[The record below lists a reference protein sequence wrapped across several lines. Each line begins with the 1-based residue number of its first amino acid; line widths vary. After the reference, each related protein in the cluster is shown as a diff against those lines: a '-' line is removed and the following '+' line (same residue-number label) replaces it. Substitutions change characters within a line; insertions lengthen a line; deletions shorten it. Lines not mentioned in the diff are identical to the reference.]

1 MKGEIVVITKISGN
15 ELKLG
20 GRVDSANAAQLEK
33 EIEDALGAE
42 YGDVVFDASELEYI
56 SSAGLRVFMRVKKNA
71 KGAVSIKDVT
81 PAVYEIFDMTGFTQI
96 LDVTKALREI
106 SIDGCEVIGEG
117 ANGKVYRIDEETIIK
132 VFNEGVPMEVV
143 KQERDYAQ
151 SAFIGGVPTAIS
163 YDVVKCGN
171 CYGAVYE
178 MLRAETVGAVIKKH
192 PERAAEL
199 GRRMGR
205 LLKQLHSVEA
215 DKKIFSDML
224 ATYKDRV
231 EQLRSYMT
239 DAEVDK
245 ILSVYNV
252 LPERGTLLHGD
263 FHTKNVMLMDDELIF
278 IDMGDVGYGH
288 PLLDI
293 GGSYL
298 GFMHIGKTAPERTE
312 QYLGMPFESAII
324 VWDNLINEYF
334 GEENAE
340 LGKKLAE
347 IYGEAKYTTTP
358 IIYTKATEE
367 LRHRMVAGMRMTGF
381 ISENFDISAAFG
393 AEIC

>member
-1 MKGEIVVITKISGN
+1 MVLIKKINEN
-15 ELKLG
+15 ELQVV
-20 GRVDSANAAQLEK
+20 GRIDSANAAQLEK
-33 EIEDALGAE
+33 EIENALGTE
-42 YGDVVFDASELEYI
+42 YGDVVFDASKLEYV
-56 SSAGLRVFMRVKKNA
+56 SSAGLRVFMRVKKNT
-71 KGAVSIKDVT
+71 KGTVAIKNVS

-96 LDVTKALREI
+96 LDVSKALREI

-151 SAFIGGVPTAIS
+151 AAFIGGVPTAIS

-178 MLRAETVGAVIKKH
+178 MLRAETVGAVVKKN

-215 DKKIFSDML
+215 DKNIFTDML
-224 ATYKDRV
+224 AIYKDRA
-231 EQLRSYMT
+231 EQMRKYMT

-245 ILSVYNV
+245 IMSVYNI
-252 LPERGTLLHGD
+252 LPDRNTLLHGD
-263 FHTKNVMLMDDELIF
+263 FHAKNVMLMDDELIF

-293 GGSYL
+293 GGAYL
-298 GFMHIGKTAPERTE
+298 GFMHVGKIAPERTE
-312 QYLGMPFESAII
+312 QYLGMPFDSALI
-324 VWDNLINEYF
+324 VWNNLINEYF

-340 LGKKLAE
+340 LANKIAE
-347 IYGEAKYTTTP
+347 IYGEAKYTLTP
-358 IIYTKATEE
+358 LIYTKATEE
-367 LRHRMVAGMRMTGF
+367 IRHRMVAGMRKTGF
-381 ISENFDISAAFG
+381 ISEGFDISAAFDTD
-393 AEIC
+393 IC

>member
-1 MKGEIVVITKISGN
+1 MLTKTSDN

-20 GRVDSANAAQLEK
+20 GRVDSANAPQLEK
-33 EIEDALGAE
+33 EIEEALGAE

-71 KGAVSIKDVT
+71 KGTVSIRDVS
-81 PAVYEIFDMTGFTQI
+81 PSVYEIFDMTGFTQI

-151 SAFIGGVPTAIS
+151 AAFIGGVSTAIS
-163 YDVVKCGN
+163 YDVVKCGKS
-171 CYGAVYE
+171 YGAVYE
-178 MLRAETVGAVIKKH
+178 LLRAETVGAVIKKH

-199 GRRMGR
+199 GRRMGK
-205 LLKQLHSVEA
+205 LLKQFHSVEA

-224 ATYKDRV
+224 AIYKDRV
-231 EQLRSYMT
+231 EQLRKYMT

-245 ILSVYNV
+245 IMSVYNA
-252 LPERGTLLHGD
+252 LPERSTLLHGD

-298 GFMHIGKTAPERTE
+298 GFMHIGKTAPERAE
-312 QYLGMPFESAII
+312 QYIGIPFDLAVI

-340 LGKKLAE
+340 LAKKLAE
-347 IYGEAKYTTTP
+347 IYGEAKYSTTP

-367 LRHRMVAGMRMTGF
+367 MRYSMVERMRKFSF
-381 ISENFDISAAFG
+381 IAEDFDISAAFG